1 MSLGDDLI
9 EQFTQYN
16 GFTEAIE
23 ELEDNVES
31 IKDHTPG
38 CYLYKGGSVWFN
50 KHENGSK
57 QSGSAP
63 ICGIKGNSHLEFV
76 NIFNFEP
83 PLVFRQGLNSY
94 FIVFIQSIMRWQK

>member
-57 QSGSAP
+57 HSGSAP
-63 ICGIKGNSHLEFV
+63 ICVIKGNLHSKLV

-83 PLVFRQGLNSY
+83 LLVFRQTLNSY
-94 FIVFIQSIMRWQK
+94 FIVFIQSIMR

>member
-9 EQFTQYN
+9 QQFTQYN

-31 IKDHTPG
+31 IKGHSPG

-50 KHENGSK
+50 KHENGS
-57 QSGSAP
+57 QHEGSVP
-63 ICGIKGNSHLEFV
+63 ICGIKGKPYIYLV
-76 NIFNFEP
+76 GIFSFEHRFLIRYAP
-83 PLVFRQGLNSY
+83 NSY
-94 FIVFIQSIMRWQK
+94 GIVLI

>member
-31 IKDHTPG
+31 IEDRTPG

-57 QSGSAP
+57 HSGSAP
-63 ICGIKGNSHLEFV
+63 ICGTKCNSHLKLV

-83 PLVFRQGLNSY
+83 PLVFRHWLKSY
-94 FIVFIQSIMRWQK
+94 FIVFIQSIMR